1 MKDKRGTQMT
11 KASESKL
18 AQLHNAVATVLTEQV
33 LHEEEETTFDGEG
46 ETVGTGVMVKTA
58 TPALLATAARF
69 LKDNDITCD
78 VEQDENMS
86 GLRDA
91 LGRKQKHSRLKDAA
105 TEAKAH

>member
-1 MKDKRGTQMT
+1 MS

-18 AQLHNAVATVLTEQV
+18 ALLHAAVANVLTEQV
-33 LHEEEETTFDGEG
+33 LHEEEETSFDGEG
-46 ETVGTGVMVKTA
+46 ETVMTGVMVKTA

-86 GLRDA
+86 NLSEA
-91 LGRKQKHSRLKDAA
+91 LGRKQKHSRLQDASEA
-105 TEAKAH
+105 AKAH

>member
-1 MKDKRGTQMT
+1 MA
-11 KASESKL
+11 KATESKL
-18 AQLHNAVATVLTEQV
+18 AALHNAVAQVLTEQV

-46 ETVGTGVMVKTA
+46 ETVGTGMMIKTA

-86 GLRDA
+86 GLKD
-91 LGRKQKHSRLKDAA
+91 LLSNKQRHSRLKDASK
-105 TEAKAH
+105 EAKAH

>member
-1 MKDKRGTQMT
+1 MSN
-11 KASESKL
+11 KATESKL
-18 AQLHNAVATVLTEQV
+18 AALHNAVAQVLTEQV

-46 ETVGTGVMVKTA
+46 ETVGTGIMLKTA

-86 GLRDA
+86 GLKD
-91 LGRKQKHSRLKDAA
+91 LLSNKQRHSRLKDA
-105 TEAKAH
+105 TEEAKAH

>member
-1 MKDKRGTQMT
+1 MAR
-11 KASESKL
+11 ASEKFL
-18 AQLHNAVATVLTEQV
+18 ADLHSAVAVTLTEQV

-46 ETVGTGVMVKTA
+46 ETVSTGVMVRTA

-69 LKDNDITCD
+69 LKDNDVTCD
-78 VEQDENMS
+78 MGQDENMG

-91 LGRKQKHSRLKDAA
+91 LSKKQKKSRLADAS

>member
-1 MKDKRGTQMT
+1 MA
-11 KASESKL
+11 KATETKL
-18 AQLHNAVATVLTEQV
+18 AALHNAVAQVLTEQV

-46 ETVGTGVMVKTA
+46 ETVGTGMMIKTA

-86 GLRDA
+86 GLKDI
-91 LGRKQKHSRLKDAA
+91 LSNKQRHSRLKDA
-105 TEAKAH
+105 TEEAKAH

>member
-1 MKDKRGTQMT
+1 MS

-18 AQLHNAVATVLTEQV
+18 ALLHSAVAQVLTEQV

-46 ETVGTGVMVKTA
+46 ETVGTGMMIKTA

-86 GLRDA
+86 GLKD
-91 LGRKQKHSRLKDAA
+91 LLSNKQRHSRLKDASE
-105 TEAKAH
+105 EAKAH

>member
-1 MKDKRGTQMT
+1 M
-11 KASESKL
+11 SKKSTEGRL
-18 AQLHNAVATVLTEQV
+18 AALHSAVAEVLIEQV

-46 ETVGTGVMVKTA
+46 ETVGTGLMMKTA

-86 GLRDA
+86 GLKD
-91 LGRKQKHSRLKDAA
+91 LLSNKQRHSRLKDA
-105 TEAKAH
+105 TEEAKAH

>member
-1 MKDKRGTQMT
+1 MA
-11 KASESKL
+11 KATESKL
-18 AQLHNAVATVLTEQV
+18 AALHQAVAQVLTEQV

-46 ETVGTGVMVKTA
+46 ETVGTGMMIKTA

-86 GLRDA
+86 GLKDI
-91 LGRKQKHSRLKDAA
+91 LSNKQRHSRLKDA
-105 TEAKAH
+105 TEEAKAH

>member
-1 MKDKRGTQMT
+1 MA
-11 KASESKL
+11 KATETKL
-18 AQLHNAVATVLTEQV
+18 AALHNAVAQVLTEQV

-46 ETVGTGVMVKTA
+46 ETVGTGMMIKTA

-86 GLRDA
+86 GLKD
-91 LGRKQKHSRLKDAA
+91 LLSNKQRHSRLKDASD
-105 TEAKAH
+105 EAKAH

>member
-1 MKDKRGTQMT
+1 MA
-11 KASESKL
+11 KATETKL
-18 AQLHNAVATVLTEQV
+18 AALHNAVAQVLTEQV

-46 ETVGTGVMVKTA
+46 ETVSTGEMVKTA

-78 VEQDENMS
+78 MGQDENMG

-91 LGRKQKHSRLKDAA
+91 LSKKQKKSRLADASN
-105 TEAKAH
+105 EAKAH

>member
-1 MKDKRGTQMT
+1 MT

-18 AQLHNAVATVLTEQV
+18 AVLHSAVATVLTEQV

-46 ETVGTGVMVKTA
+46 ETIGTGVMVKTA

-78 VEQDENMS
+78 VEQDENLS
-86 GLRDA
+86 GLKDVLA
-91 LGRKQKHSRLKDAA
+91 NKQRHSRLTAA
-105 TEAKAH
+105 KTEAREH

>member
-1 MKDKRGTQMT
+1 MA
-11 KASESKL
+11 KATESKL
-18 AQLHNAVATVLTEQV
+18 ATLHQAVAQVLTEQV

-46 ETVGTGVMVKTA
+46 ETVGTGLMIKTA

-86 GLRDA
+86 GLKD
-91 LGRKQKHSRLKDAA
+91 LLSNKQRHSRLKDA
-105 TEAKAH
+105 TEEAKAH

>member
-1 MKDKRGTQMT
+1 MA
-11 KASESKL
+11 KATESKL
-18 AQLHNAVATVLTEQV
+18 AALHNAVAQVLTEQV

-46 ETVGTGVMVKTA
+46 ETVGTGMMIKTA

-86 GLRDA
+86 GLKD
-91 LGRKQKHSRLKDAA
+91 LLSNKQRHSRLKDA
-105 TEAKAH
+105 TEEAKAH

>member
-1 MKDKRGTQMT
+1 MA
-11 KASESKL
+11 KATETKL
-18 AQLHNAVATVLTEQV
+18 AALHNAVAQVLTEQV

-46 ETVGTGVMVKTA
+46 ETVGTGMMIKTA

-86 GLRDA
+86 GLKD
-91 LGRKQKHSRLKDAA
+91 LLSNKQRHSRLKDA
-105 TEAKAH
+105 TDEAKAH

>member
-1 MKDKRGTQMT
+1 MA
-11 KASESKL
+11 KATESKL
-18 AQLHNAVATVLTEQV
+18 AALHQAVAQVLTEQV

-46 ETVGTGVMVKTA
+46 ETVGTGMMIKTA

-78 VEQDENMS
+78 VEQDENMGS
-86 GLRDA
+86 LREA
-91 LGRKQKHSRLKDAA
+91 LGRKQKKSRLADAS

>member
-1 MKDKRGTQMT
+1 MA
-11 KASESKL
+11 KATETKL
-18 AQLHNAVATVLTEQV
+18 AALHNAVAQVLTEQV

-46 ETVGTGVMVKTA
+46 ETVGTGEMVKTA

-78 VEQDENMS
+78 MGQDENMG

-91 LGRKQKHSRLKDAA
+91 LSKKQKKSRLADASN
-105 TEAKAH
+105 EAKAH

>member
-1 MKDKRGTQMT
+1 MA
-11 KASESKL
+11 KATESKL
-18 AQLHNAVATVLTEQV
+18 AALHNAVAQVLTEQV

-46 ETVGTGVMVKTA
+46 ETVGTGIMLKTA

-86 GLRDA
+86 GLKD
-91 LGRKQKHSRLKDAA
+91 LLSNKQRHSRLKDA
-105 TEAKAH
+105 TDEAKAH